1 MGKFCKRCGTLL
13 RPGKD
18 KSYCPKCNTLVTRNS
33 HTTKGQKPKVSKE
46 GLFPFQKIRE
56 GQKQFMKDSER
67 VFKKNKVLLA
77 HAPTGIGKTAAVLT
91 SAVKSKN
98 NDQKIFFLT
107 SKQSQH
113 RIAVDT
119 IKNISSSIY
128 ALDIISKQHMCPR
141 EESRLP
147 YPVFERFCKEKGK
160 HYCNLYNNNM
170 NNVVERLRGYTRHVD
185 KIVDVCSSRNV
196 CPHKAALEAGKEAD
210 IIVCDYNYIFSDIQ
224 EQIMEQLGLALE
236 NCIIIVDEAHNLP
249 DRVRSHLEESISLQ
263 QLQEAFNL
271 LNAKNP
277 SLASCIKRL
286 ALEFNKLNI
295 GEQPIEKKFLDKL
308 IDNSL
313 KSGLGQYP
321 RFEDFLKELE
331 TAAGNLIEKDS
342 AATAP
347 WSLFSFFAKWDKE
360 GTEIYRA
367 YHQSPPTFRV
377 GLLDPA
383 MLTEDIFH
391 YISSAVLMSG
401 TLYPGE
407 MYADLLGIKNPI
419 IKEYSSPFPK
429 ENRKIVSV
437 NNLTTSYKER
447 DLQMFQAYANSI
459 SDVVNNVDGN
469 IAAFFPS
476 YHLMEKVADR
486 LELVHLNKN
495 LLIEDKRYSK
505 KEKENL
511 VNKLKRTEKNLL
523 LGVQGGSLS
532 EGVDYNDN
540 ILSAVIIAGIPF
552 PPPTIELD
560 ALQEYYEEKFGR
572 RKGYDYT
579 RIYPALNRVLQA
591 AGRCIRSKSD
601 KGLILLMDKRFN
613 YDRYKNKMP
622 DEFSYRPTN
631 NLKRECEKFFG
642 SF

>member
-1 MGKFCKRCGTLL
+1 MR
-13 RPGKD
+13 
-18 KSYCPKCNTLVTRNS
+18 
-33 HTTKGQKPKVSKE
+33 
-46 GLFPFQKIRE
+46 
-56 GQKQFMKDSER
+56 DSEKA
-67 VFKKNKVLLA
+67 FKKGRVLLA

-98 NDQKIFFLT
+98 KDQKIFFLT

-147 YPVFERFCKEKGK
+147 YPVFERFCKDKGK
-160 HYCNLYNNNM
+160 HYCNLYNKNM
-170 NNVVERLRGYTRHVD
+170 NNVVEGLRGETKHVD
-185 KIVDVCSSRNV
+185 KIVDLCSSRNV

-224 EQIMEQLGLALE
+224 EQILEQLGMDLE

-271 LNAKNP
+271 LNTENP
-277 SLASCIKRL
+277 SLASCVKRL
-286 ALEFNKLNI
+286 ASEFNKLDI
-295 GEQPIEKKFLDKL
+295 TEQPIDKKFLDKL
-308 IDNSL
+308 IGDAL
-313 KSGLGQYP
+313 KSGLGQYQQ
-321 RFEDFLKELE
+321 FDDFLKELE
-331 TAAGNLIEKDS
+331 TTASDLIEKDS

-347 WSLFSFFAKWDKE
+347 WNLYSFLATWNNE
-360 GTEIYRA
+360 GPEIYRA
-367 YHQSPPTFRV
+367 YYTQPPTFHV

-383 MLTEDIFH
+383 MLTEGIFH
-391 YISSAVLMSG
+391 NISSAVLMSG

-407 MYADLLGIKNPI
+407 MYADLLGIEEPI
-419 IKEYSSPFPK
+419 IKEYSSPFPQ
-429 ENRKIVSV
+429 ENRKIISV

-447 DLQMFQAYANSI
+447 GLQMFQAYANSI

-486 LELVHLNKN
+486 IELVHLKKN

-511 VNKLKRTEKNLL
+511 VNKLKHSGKNLL

-540 ILSAVIIAGIPF
+540 ILSVVIIAGIPF

-560 ALQEYYEEKFGR
+560 ALQTYYEDKFGQQ
-572 RKGYDYT
+572 KGYNYT

-601 KGLILLMDKRFN
+601 KGLIILMDKRFN

-622 DEFSYRPTN
+622 NQFSYRKTN

-642 SF
+642 KF